1 MVHHYIIHHYIMSN
15 AAPAPPA
22 AAGVKPPS
30 VYTKCIRLQ
39 PHVPCSKYGGLAPS
53 MVWRYLP
60 SRSSEATL
68 KKCPIDTM

>member
-1 MVHHYIIHHYIMSN
+1 MSN

-30 VYTKCIRLQ
+30 VYTNCIRLQ

-53 MVWRYLP
+53 MVWRYLEKHGV
-60 SRSSEATL
+60 RVRHFLTL
-68 KKCPIDTM
+68 YRLHTTIFDTI